1 MTAPSSVRFNPD
13 VNTRL
18 SSYVARHPGWTRS
31 SAADRLVDE
40 GLRMDEHPGVIF
52 RDGPAGR
59 RASLVGGPDVWEV
72 IRSVRSARTA
82 EPDLS
87 GPEVTELVSENTG
100 LPARLV
106 GVALTYYAAY
116 PAEVDA
122 LVEHTERV
130 EADAV
135 RAADTIAGL
144 LGR

>member
-1 MTAPSSVRFNPD
+1 
-13 VNTRL
+13 
-18 SSYVARHPGWTRS
+18 
-31 SAADRLVDE
+31 
-40 GLRMDEHPGVIF
+40 MDEHPGVIF

-72 IRSVRSARTA
+72 IRSVKSARAA

-100 LPARLV
+100 VPARLV

-122 LVEHTERV
+122 LVEHAERV
-130 EADAV
+130 ETDAV